1 MKMEV
6 FYPRL
11 YIICIFGAINM
22 MERSIILRVMSMDL
36 NKRIMNR
43 LSLLFFLILFSMLL
57 SCTGNKAYD
66 QQLSKAD
73 SIMDI
78 ADDSAQ
84 IAIKMLDA
92 LKPEW
97 SKFTKAQRMRYDL
110 LYHKAMNKAYID
122 FTSDST
128 MLEVVDYY
136 EQHGSANDRMLAYYI
151 LGCVYRDM
159 HEAPMA
165 LEYYNK
171 ATEQADTAAQDCN
184 YATLCRVYSQMG
196 FLFAKQHLPHQE
208 LASLDKAVKYAYLAK
223 DTLNAIRYYQN
234 KQAIYAS
241 QNKLD
246 SAIIINNQAAKLFK
260 QIGALKEANIAF
272 GCNFEYYLKKKM
284 LKEAEEAFKAYLS
297 TNYHG
302 NDNWKDAYAYILYE
316 RGSYYLALG
325 KMDSAYSC
333 LKQSFEQSKS
343 FNNLAVSTKGLAQ
356 YYALTNQPDLAT
368 KYALLSSEY
377 NDSDLIVT
385 KLGQL
390 QQIQAMY
397 DYNRNKEIAN
407 QAQIKAEQRMD
418 AIYTIAIC
426 AILMCSVSFSVYRKR
441 LKLRNKRIAMTQK
454 MYIDSVQQLNVAQ
467 QELAKL
473 HDLNEN
479 TITELV
485 KEKED
490 TIQKL
495 QSEVRKYEETN
506 IGRNLLELEKCLKQ
520 SAIYKKLVYLENHPQ
535 EKMTKAD
542 WENLEE
548 TIEEF
553 VYGFADLKQKLNN
566 KEYHICLLVK
576 LHFSPSS
583 ISSFIGTSLS
593 DISNSRKRMLAK
605 ICGTSGNGKEFD
617 SYIHHIL

>member
-1 MKMEV
+1 
-6 FYPRL
+6 
-11 YIICIFGAINM
+11 
-22 MERSIILRVMSMDL
+22 MERSIIF
-36 NKRIMNR
+36 I
-43 LSLLFFLILFSMLL
+43 LLSMLL
-57 SCTGNKAYD
+57 SCTGNKVYD
-66 QQLSKAD
+66 HQLSKAD

-128 MLEVVDYY
+128 MLAVVDYY
-136 EQHGSANDRMLAYYI
+136 EHHGTANDRMLAYYI

-171 ATEQADTAAQDCN
+171 ATEQADTAAQDCD

-223 DTLNAIRYYQN
+223 DTLNAIRYYEN
-234 KQAIYAS
+234 KQAIYAN

-272 GCNFEYYLKKKM
+272 GCNYEYYLKKKM

-316 RGSYYLALG
+316 RGSYYLAVG
-325 KMDSAYSC
+325 KKDSAYSC

-343 FNNLAVSTKGLAQ
+343 YNNLAVSAKGLAQ

-506 IGRNLLELEKCLKQ
+506 IGRNLLELEKFLKQ

>member
-1 MKMEV
+1 MIKKLNTL
-6 FYPRL
+6 F
-11 YIICIFGAINM
+11 IW
-22 MERSIILRVMSMDL
+22 ILL
-36 NKRIMNR
+36 P
-43 LSLLFFLILFSMLL
+43 ILFV

-66 QQLSKAD
+66 KLLIKAD
-73 SIMDI
+73 SIMNID
-78 ADDSAQ
+78 DDSAEV
-84 IAIKMLDA
+84 AIRMMQSI
-92 LKPEW
+92 KPELSQF
-97 SKFTKAQRMRYDL
+97 SKSQKKRYEL

-136 EQHGSANDRMLAYYI
+136 EQHGSANEKMLAYYI

-171 ATEQADTAAQDCN
+171 ATELADTTAKDCD
-184 YATLCRVYSQMG
+184 YATLCRIYSQMG

-316 RGSYYLALG
+316 RGSYYLAVG

-343 FNNLAVSTKGLAQ
+343 FSNLAASTRGLAQ
-356 YYALTNQPDLAT
+356 YYAKTSNPVLAA
-368 KYALLSSEY
+368 KYALLSSAY
-377 NDSDLIVT
+377 NDSDLIAT
-385 KLGQL
+385 RQGQL
-390 QQIQAMY
+390 QQVQAMY
-397 DYNRNKEIAN
+397 NYNRNKDIAYK
-407 QAQIKAEQRMD
+407 AQLKAEQRMSI
-418 AIYTIAIC
+418 IYIVIIC
-426 AILMCSVSFSVYRKR
+426 AILLFIVSISIYRKR
-441 LKLRNKRIAMTQK
+441 LRLRNKRIAMVQK
-454 MYIDSVQQLNVAQ
+454 MYNDSVQQLNEAQ
-467 QELAKL
+467 QELLKL
-473 HDLNEN
+473 QDLNEN
-479 TITELV
+479 TIATLV
-485 KEKED
+485 KEKEE

-495 QSEVRKYEETN
+495 QMEVKKYEEAN
-506 IGRNLLELEKCLKQ
+506 IGHNLLELEKQLKQ
-520 SAIYKKLVYLENHPQ
+520 SPIYQQLVYLENHPL
-535 EKMTKAD
+535 EKMTKND
-542 WENLEE
+542 WSNLEE
-548 TIEEF
+548 TVEKF
-553 VYGFADLKQKLNN
+553 VYGFADLKQKLNT

-576 LHFSPSS
+576 LHFSPST
-583 ISSFIGTSLS
+583 ISSLIGTSLS
-593 DISNSRKRMLAK
+593 DISNSRRRMLAK
-605 ICGTSGNGKEFD
+605 ICGNSGNGKDFD
-617 SYIHHIL
+617 DYIHHIL

>member
-1 MKMEV
+1 
-6 FYPRL
+6 
-11 YIICIFGAINM
+11 
-22 MERSIILRVMSMDL
+22 MERSIIF
-36 NKRIMNR
+36 I
-43 LSLLFFLILFSMLL
+43 LLSMLL

-110 LYHKAMNKAYID
+110 LYHKAKNKAYID

-128 MLEVVDYY
+128 MLAVVDYY
-136 EQHGSANDRMLAYYI
+136 EHHGTANDRMLAYYI

-171 ATEQADTAAQDCN
+171 ATEQADTAAQDCD

-223 DTLNAIRYYQN
+223 DTLNAIRYYEN
-234 KQAIYAS
+234 KQAIYAN

-272 GCNFEYYLKKKM
+272 GCNYEYYLKKKM

-316 RGSYYLALG
+316 RGSYYLAVG
-325 KMDSAYSC
+325 KKDSAYSC

-343 FNNLAVSTKGLAQ
+343 YNNLAVSAKGLAQ

-506 IGRNLLELEKCLKQ
+506 IGRNLLELEKFLKQ

>member
-1 MKMEV
+1 MIKKLNTL
-6 FYPRL
+6 FTW
-11 YIICIFGAINM
+11 
-22 MERSIILRVMSMDL
+22 ILL
-36 NKRIMNR
+36 P
-43 LSLLFFLILFSMLL
+43 ILFV

-66 QQLSKAD
+66 KLLIKAD
-73 SIMDI
+73 SIMNID
-78 ADDSAQ
+78 DDSAEV
-84 IAIKMLDA
+84 AIRMMQSI
-92 LKPEW
+92 KPELSQF
-97 SKFTKAQRMRYDL
+97 SKSQKKRYEL

-136 EQHGSANDRMLAYYI
+136 EQHGSANEKMLAYYI

-171 ATEQADTAAQDCN
+171 ATELADTTAKDCD
-184 YATLCRVYSQMG
+184 YATLCRIYSQMG

-316 RGSYYLALG
+316 RGSYYLAVG
-325 KMDSAYSC
+325 KKDSAYSF

-343 FNNLAVSTKGLAQ
+343 FSNLAASTRGLAQ
-356 YYALTNQPDLAT
+356 YYAKTSNPVLAA
-368 KYALLSSEY
+368 KYALLSSAY
-377 NDSDLIVT
+377 NDSDLIAT
-385 KLGQL
+385 RQGQL
-390 QQIQAMY
+390 QQVQAMY
-397 DYNRNKEIAN
+397 NYNRNKDIAYK
-407 QAQIKAEQRMD
+407 AQLKAEQRMSI
-418 AIYTIAIC
+418 IYIVIIC
-426 AILMCSVSFSVYRKR
+426 AILLFIVSISIYRKR
-441 LKLRNKRIAMTQK
+441 LRLRNKRISMVQK
-454 MYIDSVQQLNVAQ
+454 MYNDSVQQLNEAQ
-467 QELAKL
+467 QELLKL
-473 HDLNEN
+473 QDLNEN
-479 TITELV
+479 TIATLV
-485 KEKED
+485 KEKEE

-495 QSEVRKYEETN
+495 QMEVKKYEEAN
-506 IGRNLLELEKCLKQ
+506 IGHNLLELEKQLKQ
-520 SAIYKKLVYLENHPQ
+520 SPIYQQLVYLENHPL
-535 EKMTKAD
+535 EKMTKND
-542 WENLEE
+542 WSNLEE
-548 TIEEF
+548 TVEKF
-553 VYGFADLKQKLNN
+553 VYGFADLKQKLNT

-576 LHFSPSS
+576 LHFSPST
-583 ISSFIGTSLS
+583 ISSLIGTSLS
-593 DISNSRKRMLAK
+593 DISNSRRRMLAK
-605 ICGTSGNGKEFD
+605 ICGNSGNGKDFD
-617 SYIHHIL
+617 DYIHHIL

>member
-1 MKMEV
+1 
-6 FYPRL
+6 
-11 YIICIFGAINM
+11 
-22 MERSIILRVMSMDL
+22 
-36 NKRIMNR
+36 MN
-43 LSLLFFLILFSMLL
+43 I
-57 SCTGNKAYD
+57 D
-66 QQLSKAD
+66 
-73 SIMDI
+73 
-78 ADDSAQ
+78 DDSAEV
-84 IAIKMLDA
+84 AIRMMQSI
-92 LKPEW
+92 KPELSQF
-97 SKFTKAQRMRYDL
+97 SKSQKKRYEL

-136 EQHGSANDRMLAYYI
+136 EQHGSANEKMLAYYI

-171 ATEQADTAAQDCN
+171 ATELADTTAKDCD
-184 YATLCRVYSQMG
+184 YATLCRIYSQMG

-316 RGSYYLALG
+316 RGSYYLAVG
-325 KMDSAYSC
+325 KKDSAYSC

-343 FNNLAVSTKGLAQ
+343 FSNLAASTRGLAQ
-356 YYALTNQPDLAT
+356 YYAKTSNPVLAA
-368 KYALLSSEY
+368 KYALLSSAY
-377 NDSDLIVT
+377 NDSDLIAT
-385 KLGQL
+385 RQGQL
-390 QQIQAMY
+390 QQVQAMY
-397 DYNRNKEIAN
+397 NYNRNKDIAYK
-407 QAQIKAEQRMD
+407 AQLKAEQRMSI
-418 AIYTIAIC
+418 IYIVIIC
-426 AILMCSVSFSVYRKR
+426 AILLFIVSISIYRKR
-441 LKLRNKRIAMTQK
+441 LRLRNKRIAMVQK
-454 MYIDSVQQLNVAQ
+454 MYNDSVQQLNEAQ
-467 QELAKL
+467 QELLKL
-473 HDLNEN
+473 QDLNEN
-479 TITELV
+479 TIATLV
-485 KEKED
+485 KEKEE

-495 QSEVRKYEETN
+495 QMEVKKYEEAN
-506 IGRNLLELEKCLKQ
+506 IGHNLLELEKQLKQ
-520 SAIYKKLVYLENHPQ
+520 SPIYQQLVYLENHPL
-535 EKMTKAD
+535 EKMTKND
-542 WENLEE
+542 WSNLEE
-548 TIEEF
+548 TVEKF
-553 VYGFADLKQKLNN
+553 VYGFADLKQKLNT

-576 LHFSPSS
+576 LHFSPST
-583 ISSFIGTSLS
+583 ISSLIGTSLS
-593 DISNSRKRMLAK
+593 DISNSRRRMLAK
-605 ICGTSGNGKEFD
+605 ICGNSGNGKDFD
-617 SYIHHIL
+617 DYIHHIL

>member
-1 MKMEV
+1 MIKKLNTL
-6 FYPRL
+6 F
-11 YIICIFGAINM
+11 IW
-22 MERSIILRVMSMDL
+22 ILL
-36 NKRIMNR
+36 P
-43 LSLLFFLILFSMLL
+43 ILFV

-66 QQLSKAD
+66 KLLIKAD
-73 SIMDI
+73 SIMNID
-78 ADDSAQ
+78 DDSAEV
-84 IAIKMLDA
+84 AIRMMQSI
-92 LKPEW
+92 KPELSQF
-97 SKFTKAQRMRYDL
+97 SKSQKKRYEL

-136 EQHGSANDRMLAYYI
+136 EQHGSANEKMLAYYI

-171 ATEQADTAAQDCN
+171 ATELADTTAKDCD
-184 YATLCRVYSQMG
+184 YATLCRIYSQMG

-316 RGSYYLALG
+316 RGSYYLAVG

-343 FNNLAVSTKGLAQ
+343 FSNLAASTRGLAQ
-356 YYALTNQPDLAT
+356 YYAKTSNPVLAA
-368 KYALLSSEY
+368 KYALLSSAY
-377 NDSDLIVT
+377 NDSDLIAT
-385 KLGQL
+385 RQGQL
-390 QQIQAMY
+390 QQVQAMY
-397 DYNRNKEIAN
+397 NYNRNKDIAYK
-407 QAQIKAEQRMD
+407 AQLKAEQRMSI
-418 AIYTIAIC
+418 IYIVIIC
-426 AILMCSVSFSVYRKR
+426 AILLFIVSISIYRKR
-441 LKLRNKRIAMTQK
+441 LRLRNKRIAMVQK
-454 MYIDSVQQLNVAQ
+454 MYNDSVQQLNEAQ
-467 QELAKL
+467 QELLKL
-473 HDLNEN
+473 QDLNEN
-479 TITELV
+479 TIATLV
-485 KEKED
+485 KEKEE

-495 QSEVRKYEETN
+495 QMEVKKYEEAN
-506 IGRNLLELEKCLKQ
+506 IGHNLLELEKQLKQ
-520 SAIYKKLVYLENHPQ
+520 SPIYQQLVYLENHPL
-535 EKMTKAD
+535 EKMTKND
-542 WENLEE
+542 WSNLEE
-548 TIEEF
+548 TVEKF
-553 VYGFADLKQKLNN
+553 VYGADLKQKLNT

-576 LHFSPSS
+576 LHFSPST
-583 ISSFIGTSLS
+583 ISSLIGTSLS
-593 DISNSRKRMLAK
+593 DISNSRRRMLAK
-605 ICGTSGNGKEFD
+605 ICGNSGNGKDFD
-617 SYIHHIL
+617 DYIHHIL

>member
-1 MKMEV
+1 
-6 FYPRL
+6 
-11 YIICIFGAINM
+11 M
-22 MERSIILRVMSMDL
+22 MEKSIILRVMGMDL

-128 MLEVVDYY
+128 MLAVVDYY
-136 EQHGSANDRMLAYYI
+136 EHHGTANDKMLAYYI

-171 ATEQADTAAQDCN
+171 ATEQADTAAQDCD